1 VTDIDSDTD
10 DAPADGGADRRTFRL
25 GPAGSEARVYATG
38 ITRRR
43 ARHGAV
49 MLPPELERWLAADIT
64 PGDVLYDVGAGAGEC
79 SILAALDRGAAAV
92 AFEPGFAAFNELCE
106 NIILNGCGRSV
117 VPVPAAL
124 TDRAGLR
131 ALTYPH
137 AAGSDRHALRDR
149 EWRLGREAPADR
161 YTQPVCAD
169 SLDELVRRQR
179 LPPPQALRIA
189 VRSGADAV
197 LRGAAAVVTAHRPR
211 SILVLVRDA
220 EQAAAVRGAA
230 ADLGYDTGEAG
241 ASAADSQ
248 VALRFTPGSAPL
260 RPRPWGTL
268 RRAAGRVR
276 ARG

>member
-1 VTDIDSDTD
+1 MPPAGGG
-10 DAPADGGADRRTFRL
+10 DAARPTFRL
-25 GPAGSEARVYATG
+25 GPSGGDARVYTTA
-38 ITRRR
+38 ITTRR
-43 ARHGAV
+43 ARHGV
-49 MLPPELERWLAADIT
+49 VLLPPELDAGSLPTSRPATSSTTSAPAPGSAASWR
-64 PGDVLYDVGAGAGEC
+64 PLQ
-79 SILAALDRGAAAV
+79 RGAAAV
-92 AFEPGFAAFNELCE
+92 AFEPGFAAFKELCD
-106 NIILNGCGRSV
+106 NIILNGCGRAV

-161 YTQPVCAD
+161 YTQPVCAE

-197 LRGAAAVVTAHRPR
+197 LRGAAGVIATHRPR
-211 SILVLVRDA
+211 SILVLAQGSRAGARRARRRGGARLRRGRGWVQCGRFPA
-220 EQAAAVRGAA
+220 GPAVRARS
-230 ADLGYDTGEAG
+230 G
-241 ASAADSQ
+241 AS
-248 VALRFTPGSAPL
+248 P
-260 RPRPWGTL
+260 RPRPWGAL

>member
-1 VTDIDSDTD
+1 
-10 DAPADGGADRRTFRL
+10 
-25 GPAGSEARVYATG
+25 
-38 ITRRR
+38 
-43 ARHGAV
+43 
-49 MLPPELERWLAADIT
+49 MLPPEVERWLAADVT

-79 SILAALDRGAAAV
+79 SILAVMERGAAAV
-92 AFEPGFAAFNELCE
+92 AFEPGFAAFRELCE
-106 NIILNGCGRSV
+106 NIILNGCGRAV
-117 VPVPAAL
+117 VPTPVAL

-149 EWRLGREAPADR
+149 EWRLGREAPAER

-169 SLDELVRRQR
+169 SLDDLVRRQR

-197 LRGAAAVVTAHRPR
+197 LRGAAEVVATHRPR
-211 SILVLVRDA
+211 SILVLVRDP
-220 EQAAAVRGAA
+220 EQTDAVRSAAAA
-230 ADLGYDTGEAG
+230 LGYDTDAG
-241 ASAADSQ
+241 ASTGAPPL
-248 VALRFTPGSAPL
+248 ALRFAPGAATP